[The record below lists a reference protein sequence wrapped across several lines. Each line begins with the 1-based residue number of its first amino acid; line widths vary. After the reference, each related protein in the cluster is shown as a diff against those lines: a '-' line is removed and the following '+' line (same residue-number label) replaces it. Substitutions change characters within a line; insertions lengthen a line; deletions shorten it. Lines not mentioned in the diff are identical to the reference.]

1 MKREEFFEALKTFD
15 WHYEMS
21 DSGAVWASG
30 DRSLCALRAEA
41 EADPAKK
48 QMFAAFC
55 GYYNGSR
62 PTKPTREEFGL

>member
-1 MKREEFFEALKTFD
+1 MKREDYFEALSTFD
-15 WHYEMS
+15 WYYEMS
-21 DSGAVWASG
+21 DSGEVYARGKA
-30 DRSLCALRAEA
+30 RMARLTAEA

-48 QMFAAFC
+48 QMFSAFC